1 MALIIAVLTVCATVK
16 YKVVIT
22 EFNCVHIFYT
32 GVRTKYR
39 KKFPLGIST
48 IVSILVVSDC
58 RVDYRDLIPGRGKGS
73 LL

>member
-1 MALIIAVLTVCATVK
+1 MTLIITVLTVYATVK

-22 EFNCVHIFYT
+22 EFNCVHVFYT
-32 GVRTKYR
+32 GVRTKKYR

-48 IVSILVVSDC
+48 IVSIVSDY